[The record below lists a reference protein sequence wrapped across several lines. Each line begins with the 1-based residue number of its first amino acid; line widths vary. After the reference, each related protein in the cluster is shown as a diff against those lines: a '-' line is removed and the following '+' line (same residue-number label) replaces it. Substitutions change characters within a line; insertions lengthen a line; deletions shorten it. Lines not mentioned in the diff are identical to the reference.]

1 MNYSQFEQ
9 WLRALP
15 RDRPH
20 HSNLTIPLLQS
31 VDFLGDPSQVSAWLD
46 RLPLGIAIYQ
56 KDGRAAFLNQV
67 ARDMIGIAPCMFSE
81 RISES
86 FSDIS
91 SDISLDAAPDTPM
104 SVGPVFQAGTGRLY
118 ATEALPISRA
128 LRGESCTADDL
139 EIRRAGRPVLLEARA
154 VPLCN
159 GQGEVLG
166 CVAVFQDITLRRQ
179 SERSLVTQNHALR
192 SEITQKT
199 EALHRQKIETQA
211 LLDAIP
217 DLIFRV
223 SDQGI
228 YLSYL
233 KTNHLIDLIPPD
245 VNPVGMRVS
254 QLLPKEVA
262 QRKLHHLEAA
272 FTTQQIQVYEQQVW
286 FGDRL
291 QHEEVRI
298 VPYSPTEAL
307 TMIRDVT
314 DRKSAED
321 ALRQSEAR
329 FRAAFDHSAV
339 GSSITALNG
348 QILAVNAAC
357 CDLLGYTEAELQSL
371 TFHAVSHPEDLA
383 ADLAM
388 VQELIDGKRNS
399 FQMEKRYIHKSGE
412 ITWALLSVSLVRD
425 AQQNPLYLLAQMQN
439 ITRQKRAEEMLIR
452 ANQELEALVNI
463 DGLTQI
469 ANRRRFDQ
477 HLKQEWNRL
486 LREQQFLSLILFDV
500 DEFKRFNDHYGHL
513 EGDDCLQKLAEVAKR
528 VAQRPA
534 DLVARY
540 GGEEFGVIL
549 PNTDMVGGRAI
560 AEKIRLGIQALGIRH
575 ECSRVA
581 QVVTVSLGVT
591 SQIPTSTQTIEALMA
606 QADQAL
612 YNAKRRGRNR
622 TVVYRDFD
630 LP

>member
-15 RDRPH
+15 CDRSLAH
-20 HSNLTIPLLQS
+20 HLASPRLQS
-31 VDFLGDPSQVSAWLD
+31 VDFLDNPSQVSAWLD
-46 RLPLGIAIYQ
+46 CLPLGIAVYQ
-56 KDGRAAFLNQV
+56 QDGRAAFLNRV
-67 ARDMIGIAPCMFSE
+67 AQEMLGL
-81 RISES
+81 
-86 FSDIS
+86 S
-91 SDISLDAAPDTPM
+91 SDPSSGASGDTCPI
-104 SVGPVFQAGTGRLY
+104 FQAGTGRLY
-118 ATEALPISRA
+118 AVQALPISRA
-128 LRGESCTADDL
+128 LCGESCTADDL
-139 EIRRAGRPVLLEARA
+139 EIRHAGRSLLLEARA

-159 GQGEVLG
+159 REGEVLG
-166 CVAVFQDITLRRQ
+166 CVAIFQDITLRRQ
-179 SERSLVTQNHALR
+179 AERSLVAQNHALQ

-199 EALHRQKIETQA
+199 EALRRRELETQA

-223 SDQGI
+223 SAQGI

-233 KTNHLIDLIPPD
+233 KTNYLIDLIPPD
-245 VNPVGMRVS
+245 LNPVGMHVS
-254 QLLPKEVA
+254 HLLPQEVA
-262 QRKLHHLEAA
+262 QRKLHYLERA
-272 FTTQQIQVYEQQVW
+272 FATQQIQVYEQKVW

-298 VPYSPTEAL
+298 VPYGPTEAL

-314 DRKSAED
+314 DRNSAED

-339 GSSITALNG
+339 GSSITALSG
-348 QILAVNAAC
+348 QILSVNAAC
-357 CDLLGYTEAELQSL
+357 CDLLGYTETELRSL
-371 TFHAVSHPEDLA
+371 TFQAVSHPEDLPT
-383 ADLAM
+383 DLAM
-388 VQELIDGKRNS
+388 VQQLINGEKNS
-399 FQMEKRYIHKSGE
+399 FQMEKRYIRKDGE
-412 ITWALLSVSLVRD
+412 IIWALLSVSLVRD
-425 AQQNPLYLLAQMQN
+425 DQQNPLYLLAQMQN
-439 ITRQKRAEEMLIR
+439 ITRQKQAEELLIR

-477 HLKQEWNRL
+477 HLQQEWNRL

-500 DEFKRFNDHYGHL
+500 DEFKRYNDCYGHQ
-513 EGDDCLQKLAEVAKR
+513 EGDDCLRQLAQTARCIV
-528 VAQRPA
+528 QRPA

-549 PNTDMVGGRAI
+549 PNTDIKGARAI
-560 AEKIRLGIQALGIRH
+560 AEKIRLSIQALNIRH

-591 SQIPTSTQTIEALMA
+591 SQIPTSTQTIDALMA

-612 YNAKRRGRNR
+612 YNAKRRGRNC

-630 LP
+630 KP

>member
-1 MNYSQFEQ
+1 MNHSQFEQ

-15 RDRPH
+15 RNRTPGK
-20 HSNLTIPLLQS
+20 NLADSLLQAA
-31 VDFLGDPSQVSAWLD
+31 DLLGDLSQVSAWLD
-46 RLPLGIAIYQ
+46 LLPLGIAIYQ
-56 KDGRAAFLNQV
+56 AEGRAVFLNRV
-67 ARDMIGIAPCMFSE
+67 AQEMIGIPTDA
-81 RISES
+81 R
-86 FSDIS
+86 SD
-91 SDISLDAAPDTPM
+91 DAAEPALAVCPI
-104 SVGPVFQAGTGRLY
+104 FQAGTERLY
-118 ATEALPISRA
+118 AVEALPTSRA

-139 EIRRAGRPVLLEARA
+139 EIRRAGRSVLLEARA
-154 VPLCN
+154 VPLHSDR
-159 GQGEVLG
+159 GGVLG

-179 SERSLVTQNHALR
+179 AERSLSMQNQTLQSEIAQKTDALR
-192 SEITQKT
+192 RCE
-199 EALHRQKIETQA
+199 LETQA
-211 LLDAIP
+211 LLNAIP

-223 SDQGI
+223 SSEGV

-233 KTNHLIDLIPPD
+233 KTNHLIDLVQPE
-245 VNPVGMRVS
+245 VNPVGLHVS
-254 QLLPKEVA
+254 QILPQKVA
-262 QRKLHHLEAA
+262 QLKLHYLQQA
-272 FTTQQIQVYEQQVW
+272 FATQQIQVYEQQFW

-298 VPYSPTEAL
+298 VPYSASEAL

-339 GSSITALNG
+339 GSSITTVSG
-348 QILAVNAAC
+348 HILAVNPAC
-357 CDLLGYTEAELQSL
+357 CDLLGYTEDDLRSL
-371 TFHAVSHPEDLA
+371 TFQAVSHPEDLPT
-383 ADLAM
+383 DLAM
-388 VQELIDGKRNS
+388 VQQLINGEKNS
-399 FQMEKRYIHKSGE
+399 FQIEKRYIRKDGE
-412 ITWALLSVSLVRD
+412 IIWTLLSVSLVRD
-425 AQQNPLYLLAQMQN
+425 MRQAPLYLLAQMQN
-439 ITRQKRAEEMLIR
+439 ITRQKQAEKLLIR
-452 ANQELEALVNI
+452 VNQDLEALVNI

-500 DEFKRFNDHYGHL
+500 DEFKRYNDCYGHQ
-513 EGDDCLQKLAEVAKR
+513 EGDDCLRKLAQVAR
-528 VAQRPA
+528 RMVQRPA

-549 PNTDMVGGRAI
+549 PNTDMAGGRAI
-560 AEKIRLGIQALGIRH
+560 AEKIRLSIQALDIRH

-581 QVVTVSLGVT
+581 NVVTVSVGVT
-591 SQIPTSTQTIEALMA
+591 SQIPTSSQTIDVLMA

-630 LP
+630 RS

>member
-15 RDRPH
+15 RDRSPDSH
-20 HSNLTIPLLQS
+20 LASPCLQS

-46 RLPLGIAIYQ
+46 RLPLGIAIYRQ
-56 KDGRAAFLNQV
+56 DGRPAFLNRV
-67 ARDMIGIAPCMFSE
+67 AQEMLGMSP
-81 RISES
+81 ES
-86 FSDIS
+86 
-91 SDISLDAAPDTPM
+91 SLEDTCPF
-104 SVGPVFQAGTGRLY
+104 FQANTGLLY
-118 ATEALPISRA
+118 AAQALPISRA

-139 EIRRAGRPVLLEARA
+139 EIRHAGRSLLLEARA

-159 GQGEVLG
+159 SQGEVLG

-179 SERSLVTQNHALR
+179 SERSLVAQNHTLR
-192 SEITQKT
+192 SEISQKT
-199 EALHRQKIETQA
+199 EALRRRERETQA

-217 DLIFRV
+217 DLIFRI
-223 SDQGI
+223 SPQGF

-233 KTNHLIDLIPPD
+233 KTNSLIDLIPPD
-245 VNPVGMRVS
+245 LNPVGLHVS
-254 QLLPKEVA
+254 HLLPKEVA
-262 QRKLHHLEAA
+262 QRKLHYLERA
-272 FTTQQIQVYEQQVW
+272 FATQQIQVYEQQVW

-291 QHEEVRI
+291 QHEEIRI

-314 DRKSAED
+314 DRKTAEE

-329 FRAAFDHSAV
+329 FRAAFHHSAV
-339 GSSITALNG
+339 GSSITALTG

-357 CDLLGYTEAELQSL
+357 CDLLGYTEDELRSL
-371 TFHAVSHPEDLA
+371 TFQAVSHPEDLPT
-383 ADLAM
+383 DLAM
-388 VQELIDGKRNS
+388 VQQLIDGEKNS
-399 FQMEKRYIHKSGE
+399 FQIEKRYIRKDGE
-412 ITWALLSVSLVRD
+412 IIWALLSVSLVRD
-425 AQQNPLYLLAQMQN
+425 SQQNPLYLLAQMQN
-439 ITRQKRAEEMLIR
+439 ITRQKQAEELLIR

-477 HLKQEWNRL
+477 HLQQEWNRL

-500 DEFKRFNDHYGHL
+500 DEFKRYNDCYGHQ
-513 EGDDCLQKLAEVAKR
+513 EGDDCLRQLAQAARRIV
-528 VAQRPA
+528 QRPA

-549 PNTDMVGGRAI
+549 PNTDIAGGRAI
-560 AEKIRLGIQALGIRH
+560 AEKIRLGIQALNIRH
-575 ECSRVA
+575 ACSRVA
-581 QVVTVSLGVT
+581 PVVTVSVGVT
-591 SQIPTSTQTIEALMA
+591 SQIPTATQTINALMT

-612 YNAKRRGRNR
+612 YTAKRRGRNC
-622 TVVYRDFD
+622 TVVYRDFEM
-630 LP
+630 P

>member
-15 RDRPH
+15 RDRSPDDHLASPH
-20 HSNLTIPLLQS
+20 LQS
-31 VDFLGDPSQVSAWLD
+31 VDFLGDPLQVSAWLD
-46 RLPLGIAIYQ
+46 RLPLGIAIYRQ
-56 KDGRAAFLNQV
+56 DGRTAFLNRV
-67 ARDMIGIAPCMFSE
+67 AQEMLGL
-81 RISES
+81 
-86 FSDIS
+86 S
-91 SDISLDAAPDTPM
+91 SDPSSGIIHPDPC
-104 SVGPVFQAGTGRLY
+104 PIFQAGTGRLY
-118 ATEALPISRA
+118 AAQALPISRA
-128 LRGESCTADDL
+128 LRGESCIADDL
-139 EIRRAGRPVLLEARA
+139 EIRRAGRSLLLEARA

-159 GQGEVLG
+159 SQGEVLA
-166 CVAVFQDITLRRQ
+166 CVAIFQDITLRRQ
-179 SERSLVTQNHALR
+179 AERSLVAQNHALR

-223 SDQGI
+223 SAQGI

-233 KTNHLIDLIPPD
+233 KTNYLIDLIPPD
-245 VNPVGMRVS
+245 LNPVGMHVS
-254 QLLPKEVA
+254 HLLPKEVA
-262 QRKLHHLEAA
+262 QRKLHYLEQA
-272 FTTQQIQVYEQQVW
+272 FATQQIQVYEQQVW

-298 VPYSPTEAL
+298 VPYGPTEAL

-357 CDLLGYTEAELQSL
+357 CDLLGYTEAELRSL
-371 TFHAVSHPEDLA
+371 TFQAVSHPEDLA

-399 FQMEKRYIHKSGE
+399 FQMEKRYIRKSGE

-477 HLKQEWNRL
+477 HLQQEWNRL

-500 DEFKRFNDHYGHL
+500 DEFKRYNDCYGHQ
-513 EGDDCLQKLAEVAKR
+513 EGDDCLRQLAQITRCIV
-528 VAQRPA
+528 QRPA

-549 PNTDMVGGRAI
+549 PNTDIKGGRAI

-630 LP
+630 MS

>member
-1 MNYSQFEQ
+1 MKHSQFEQ

-15 RDRPH
+15 RDRTPGN
-20 HSNLTIPLLQS
+20 NLADSLLQS
-31 VDFLGDPSQVSAWLD
+31 ANFLGDLSQVSAWLD
-46 RLPLGIAIYQ
+46 LLPMGIAIYRAE
-56 KDGRAAFLNQV
+56 GRAVFLNQV
-67 ARDMIGIAPCMFSE
+67 AQELIGIPTEAQ
-81 RISES
+81 
-86 FSDIS
+86 SD
-91 SDISLDAAPDTPM
+91 DAADPALAVCPI
-104 SVGPVFQAGTGRLY
+104 FQAGTERLY
-118 ATEALPISRA
+118 AVEALPMSRA

-139 EIRRAGRPVLLEARA
+139 EIRRAGRSVLLEVRA
-154 VPLCN
+154 VPLCSD
-159 GQGEVLG
+159 QGGVLG
-166 CVAVFQDITLRRQ
+166 CVAVFQDITLRRRAEQSLSMQNQALQ
-179 SERSLVTQNHALR
+179 SEIAQKTDALR
-192 SEITQKT
+192 RYEW
-199 EALHRQKIETQA
+199 ETQA

-223 SDQGI
+223 SAQGV

-233 KTNHLIDLIPPD
+233 KTNHLIDLVKPE
-245 VNPVGMRVS
+245 VNPVGLHVS
-254 QLLPKEVA
+254 QLLPQEVA
-262 QRKLHHLEAA
+262 QLKLQYLEKA
-272 FTTQQIQVYEQQVW
+272 FATQQIQVYEQQFW

-298 VPYSPTEAL
+298 VPYSAVEAL

-339 GSSITALNG
+339 GSSITTVSG
-348 QILAVNAAC
+348 QILAVNPAYC
-357 CDLLGYTEAELQSL
+357 ELLGYTEDELLSL
-371 TFHAVSHPEDLA
+371 TFQAVSHPEDLPT
-383 ADLAM
+383 DLAM
-388 VQELIDGKRNS
+388 VQQLIDGEKNS
-399 FQMEKRYIHKSGE
+399 FQIEKRYVRKDGE
-412 ITWALLSVSLVRD
+412 IIWTLLSVSLVRD
-425 AQQNPLYLLAQMQN
+425 VRQSPLYLLAQMQN
-439 ITRQKRAEEMLIR
+439 ITRQKQAEKLLILV
-452 ANQELEALVNI
+452 NQDLEALVNI

-500 DEFKRFNDHYGHL
+500 DEFKRYNDCYGHQD
-513 EGDDCLQKLAEVAKR
+513 GDDCLRKLAQVAKR
-528 VAQRPA
+528 MVQRPA

-549 PNTDMVGGRAI
+549 PNTDMAGGQAI
-560 AEKIRLGIQALGIRH
+560 AEKIRLSIQALGICH
-575 ECSRVA
+575 EGSRVA
-581 QVVTVSLGVT
+581 KVVTVSVGVT
-591 SQIPTSTQTIEALMA
+591 SQIPTSRQTIDVLMA

-630 LP
+630 VP

>member
-15 RDRPH
+15 FNRSPDDQRAI
-20 HSNLTIPLLQS
+20 SSLQS
-31 VDFLGDPSQVSAWLD
+31 VDFLGNPLQLPAWLN
-46 RLPLGIAIYQ
+46 RLPLGIGIYQ
-56 KDGRAAFLNQV
+56 QDGRAVFLNQL
-67 ARDMIGIAPCMFSE
+67 AQEMLGLSSNPFSE
-81 RISES
+81 ETCPI
-86 FSDIS
+86 
-91 SDISLDAAPDTPM
+91 
-104 SVGPVFQAGTGRLY
+104 FQAGTGRLY
-118 ATEALPISRA
+118 AVEALPISRA

-139 EIRRAGRPVLLEARA
+139 EIRHAGRSLLLEARA

-159 GQGEVLG
+159 AQGEVLG

-179 SERSLVTQNHALR
+179 TERSLVAQNHALR
-192 SEITQKT
+192 AEITQKT
-199 EALHRQKIETQA
+199 AALRRRELETQA

-223 SDQGI
+223 SAEGI

-233 KTNHLIDLIPPD
+233 KTNCLIDLIPPD
-245 VNPVGMRVS
+245 LNPVGMHVS
-254 QLLPKEVA
+254 QLLPQEVA
-262 QRKLHHLEAA
+262 QRKLHYLERA
-272 FTTQQIQVYEQQVW
+272 FATQQIQVYEQQVW

-307 TMIRDVT
+307 SMIRDIT
-314 DRKSAED
+314 DRHAAEE

-339 GSSITALNG
+339 GSSITALSG
-348 QILAVNAAC
+348 QILSVNAAC
-357 CDLLGYTEAELQSL
+357 CELLGYSEEELRSL
-371 TFHAVSHPEDLA
+371 KLHHVSHPEDLPT
-383 ADLAM
+383 DLAM
-388 VQELIDGKRNS
+388 VQQLIDGEKNS
-399 FQMEKRYIHKSGE
+399 FQIEKRYIRKDGE
-412 ITWALLSVSLVRD
+412 IIWALLSVSLVRD

-439 ITRQKRAEEMLIR
+439 ITRQKQAEELLIR

-477 HLKQEWNRL
+477 HLQQELNRL

-500 DEFKRFNDHYGHL
+500 DEFKRYNDCYGHQ
-513 EGDDCLQKLAEVAKR
+513 EGDDCLRQLAQVAKR
-528 VAQRPA
+528 IVQRPA

-549 PNTDMVGGRAI
+549 PNTDIEGGRAI
-560 AEKIRLGIQALGIRH
+560 AEKIRLSIQALNIRH
-575 ECSRVA
+575 ACSPVA
-581 QVVTVSLGVT
+581 PVVTVSLGVT
-591 SQIPTSTQTIEALMA
+591 SQIPTSNQTIDALMT

-612 YNAKRRGRNR
+612 YHAKRRGRNC
-622 TVVYRDFD
+622 TVVYRDLD
-630 LP
+630 MP

>member
-1 MNYSQFEQ
+1 MNHSQFEQ

-15 RDRPH
+15 RDRSCN
-20 HSNLTIPLLQS
+20 SNLVIPLLQS
-31 VDFLGDPSQVSAWLD
+31 VDFFGDPSQVSAWLN

-67 ARDMIGIAPCMFSE
+67 ARDMIGIAPCTF
-81 RISES
+81 
-86 FSDIS
+86 
-91 SDISLDAAPDTPM
+91 SDISLDTAPDTALNTAPDTT
-104 SVGPVFQAGTGRLY
+104 VPICPIFQAGTGRLY

-139 EIRRAGRPVLLEARA
+139 EIRRAERTVLLEARA

-166 CVAVFQDITLRRQ
+166 CVVVFQDITLRRQ
-179 SERSLVTQNHALR
+179 TERSLITQNHALR

-199 EALHRQKIETQA
+199 EALHHQKIETQA

-233 KTNHLIDLIPPD
+233 KTNHLIDLIPPE

-262 QRKLHHLEAA
+262 QRKLHYLRAA
-272 FTTQQIQVYEQQVW
+272 FATQQIQVYEQQVW

-357 CDLLGYTEAELQSL
+357 CDLLGYTEAELRSL
-371 TFHAVSHPEDLA
+371 TFQAVSHPEDLA

-399 FQMEKRYIHKSGE
+399 FQMEKRYIRKSGE

-500 DEFKRFNDHYGHL
+500 DEFKRFNDHYGHQ
-513 EGDDCLQKLAEVAKR
+513 EGDDCLQKLAEVAKC

-630 LP
+630 MP